1 MNNAKFLVFQR
12 FALALTLLITCFA
25 CATVAPLSVRV
36 TGAVRQTKVG
46 VILPPRFNW
55 PVSGVEVWAAING
68 SMNGVAKASKL
79 ALIDPREITIPEG
92 VKPSIEEFWQKTN
105 VAAVASRS
113 RFQAAQVLLI
123 EPVIERQ
130 KRKERINS
138 GGRVIFA
145 KAITFTVRLKL
156 HINGQSAGLIQ
167 VRHRLSPMDLAV
179 LDDELSV
186 WTQMLVEAT
195 QQLSNELKSV
205 PILQTEQPTY
215 LREGIAS
222 MASTSLPGLTS
233 PMAIPDTLRRLTE
246 MDRLLRTAGLKV
258 SGQEIEKA
266 LQAQPGVRVLR
277 DEGVLKAGDLIVNAE
292 EQPVRH
298 PLTIARM
305 LSVGVVHI
313 EVLRGDKLID
323 LILEPR

>member
-1 MNNAKFLVFQR
+1 
-12 FALALTLLITCFA
+12 
-25 CATVAPLSVRV
+25 
-36 TGAVRQTKVG
+36 
-46 VILPPRFNW
+46 
-55 PVSGVEVWAAING
+55 
-68 SMNGVAKASKL
+68 
-79 ALIDPREITIPEG
+79 
-92 VKPSIEEFWQKTN
+92 
-105 VAAVASRS
+105 
-113 RFQAAQVLLI
+113 
-123 EPVIERQ
+123 
-130 KRKERINS
+130 
-138 GGRVIFA
+138 
-145 KAITFTVRLKL
+145 
-156 HINGQSAGLIQ
+156 
-167 VRHRLSPMDLAV
+167 
-179 LDDELSV
+179 
-186 WTQMLVEAT
+186 
-195 QQLSNELKSV
+195 
-205 PILQTEQPTY
+205 
-215 LREGIAS
+215 